1 MLSPCNARLKSLQTF
16 AKFPAY
22 FSVFSSSFFSAQ
34 TAANSCFFFTPPAT
48 LWPNVKSTRE
58 AVGKGGVACRGRVPR
73 PLRNT
78 RLFTLFAPLWCI
90 FVALPWRLNCKT
102 WPFKNAPRL
111 PNKIKEKKMERNG
124 SCKNFAN
131 ASNFAT
137 KNWGKAESRQWSS
150 WQRWKEQRVPGRGSH
165 MQLPHGCKIYENWFS
180 LKRAKP
186 KPKPDNL
193 MPAWEKLWKLHLMTF
208 WLETCQTI
216 LIEASGL
223 IPFVF
228 SCSLFIFFCSVDCL
242 RECHARVLQTLD
254 GRWRARWIFSWGKWY
269 RIKKFFLDISN
280 LVLLSLTILLYSKM

>member
-1 MLSPCNARLKSLQTF
+1 
-16 AKFPAY
+16 
-22 FSVFSSSFFSAQ
+22 
-34 TAANSCFFFTPPAT
+34 
-48 LWPNVKSTRE
+48 
-58 AVGKGGVACRGRVPR
+58 
-73 PLRNT
+73 
-78 RLFTLFAPLWCI
+78 
-90 FVALPWRLNCKT
+90 
-102 WPFKNAPRL
+102 
-111 PNKIKEKKMERNG
+111 MERNG

-228 SCSLFIFFCSVDCL
+228 SCSLFIFFALLIAYVSVT
-242 RECHARVLQTLD
+242 HACCKRLMAGEGLA
-254 GRWRARWIFSWGKWY
+254 G
-269 RIKKFFLDISN
+269 FFHGENDIGSR
-280 LVLLSLTILLYSKM
+280 SSF